1 MSELL
6 RRLQLAWTVIRIGES
21 FLTERYKN
29 ERDLDYLNALQ
40 QRNLA
45 IQEREFV
52 IRAMQSIA
60 NDSMLAIQE
69 LESALRQY
77 RNDDQQLKGLIFPMK
92 TNKDD
97 LPN

>member
-29 ERDLDYLNALQ
+29 ERDLDYLSVLQ

-45 IQEREFV
+45 IQEREFA